1 MPVLRFGL
9 RANKA
14 CAFRHFVIYSNAQI
28 KRKNAKDHTPGG
40 CANPGGYRGVCALA
54 LPYSMKE
61 EG

>member
-40 CANPGGYRGVCALA
+40 CANPGGY
-54 LPYSMKE
+54 
-61 EG
+61 